1 LAGLLGGL
9 LIGGFV
15 LTGCTAASTG
25 ASSSGLDAQKA
36 PANAIEPAP
45 ALAPDKAAAGGTAS
59 GTSGG
64 AAQSGGTSGG
74 TAQSGGSAGGAA
86 NQAVNPLPPSGR
98 AVIRSASISLAVPDV
113 NRTAAQ
119 VRQIT
124 TSANGYTGNENAQ
137 NDQADFTL
145 QVPVTV
151 LDQVVDRIA
160 ALGHVTDRTEQA
172 QDVTDQL
179 VDVQSR
185 VASQQA
191 SVDRVRALLAKAT
204 SVSDIVTIEGE
215 LATRESD
222 LESLEQ
228 RQAELSG
235 QVAMSTLK
243 VHIGRSDAPPP
254 PPAKAVSGGFV
265 GGLAAGWHSFVAV
278 IGGALVVI
286 GAVLPYLLGLGVPAA
301 AIWWYVR
308 RRRGERLP
316 ATPVIDP
323 DAG

>member
-59 GTSGG
+59 
-64 AAQSGGTSGG
+64 GTSGG

-254 PPAKAVSGGFV
+254 PPAKAVSGGFA